1 MKFKLSITKFV
12 AKLNLVN
19 WYTYAKSF
27 FVLADLIFRVQKPL
41 VATTQNKKILGQQTR
56 KEQVKA
62 IAQSCIIYNVIFF
75 VSSPATVSYK
85 SSKYV

>member
-1 MKFKLSITKFV
+1 MFSCNFKLSIIKSV
-12 AKLNLVN
+12 AKLN